1 MKPTGQQL
9 AEKVTEI
16 AKEYKTSYIWGGL
29 GRPITAQ
36 SIQAAINQYSRNE
49 TYAVRARNLI
59 GQKKAFYFDCVGLIK
74 AVLWGWKGDSSKSLG
89 GAVYA
94 SNGVPDISADQMIT
108 KCKGVSTKFSDVQVG
123 ELLWCKGHVGIYI
136 GGGLAVESTP
146 KWDGDV
152 QITAVGNIGKKS
164 GYHTRTWTKHGK
176 LPYVDYTKATKP
188 SSTATKK
195 SPAAKLDPA
204 QGYDEAYAK
213 TYTVSA
219 VWLNMRKGAG
229 TTKGIVKTLPKGR
242 KVTCYGYFTKN
253 GSTPWLYV
261 VDQKTGATGY
271 CSMKYLK

>member
-1 MKPTGQQL
+1 MKMTGHEL

-16 AKEYKTSYIWGGL
+16 AKEYKTCYIWGGL
-29 GRPITAQ
+29 GRPITAK
-36 SIQAAINQYSRNE
+36 SIQQAINQYSENE

-59 GQKKAFYFDCVGLIK
+59 GQKNAFYFDCVGLVK
-74 AVLWGWKGDSSKSLG
+74 SVLWGWDGNSGKSLG

-94 SNGVPDISADQMIT
+94 SNGVPDVSADMMIT
-108 KCKGVSTKFSDVQVG
+108 KCNDVSTKFSDVQIG

-136 GGGLAVESTP
+136 GSGLAVECTP

-164 GYHTRTWTKHGK
+164 GYNTRTWTKHGK
-176 LPYVDYTKATKP
+176 LPYVTYTKESNTIQ
-188 SSTATKK
+188 TDTKK
-195 SPAAKLDPA
+195 NQTVKLEPAKAFDA
-204 QGYDEAYAK
+204 AYAK

-229 TTKGIVKTLPKGR
+229 ATKGIIKTIPKGR
-242 KVTCYGYFTKN
+242 KVKCYGYYTKN

-271 CSMKYLK
+271 CSKKYLK